1 MAGQVGDHPRIT
13 GGRHGAVRG
22 DIGGE
27 DSGRHAV
34 QASRKY
40 GLAARLQ
47 APHVLFYRYRRHR
60 CAHEPELAARSSWG
74 SLFRVDLREENSGK
88 GGSKIKPLD
97 DGMISIFV
105 LGDQLHNSFDNLAF
119 ANEHQVIAAEDR
131 GDTLHQ
137 QLNVL
142 DSVWASDVDRRQPLA
157 SAVRFI
163 ALGRDALAA
172 P

>member
-1 MAGQVGDHPRIT
+1 
-13 GGRHGAVRG
+13 
-22 DIGGE
+22 
-27 DSGRHAV
+27 
-34 QASRKY
+34 
-40 GLAARLQ
+40 
-47 APHVLFYRYRRHR
+47 
-60 CAHEPELAARSSWG
+60 
-74 SLFRVDLREENSGK
+74 
-88 GGSKIKPLD
+88 
-97 DGMISIFV
+97 MISIFV